1 MGNLC
6 SIFHA
11 RFKNLVKVI
20 NSTPKAQLVDYIL
33 LGWQTSTY
41 KLKNSDK
48 KWFMKPYDLI
58 VSETGIPKSTL
69 ERYLKELDNEGFI
82 ERRQALYSKKN
93 GQGEFEVKKGGYI
106 YITDKLLSLIK
117 PSVTSSDQPKP
128 PKENDNNRND
138 NNNPQTDNQLT
149 QEDKQPDCPNLDINE
164 GFDPLKMRGLF
175 ISDLDSTSFTN
186 TISFTN
192 FSKIVDKT
200 TQQRLLKQYESI
212 QQFLLTEIKEEIPDV
227 VKKLVLGTFYN
238 LTFQHHKEL
247 SLPQQTVAEY
257 LFAFLNQEFYLP
269 GIACLKHRN
278 NILAKML
285 RGNNWRTPKGFYN
298 HFYLGQNFKDKQQIR
313 EQQLQ
318 KQKEDE
324 LKQVTYALEDDIKDE
339 RLSAIELKLSEK
351 CSQIEVLTQSIYQ
364 ESAEDIILQIQTK
377 ILKLRSEL
385 EVLWVQQSQ
394 IENEVENQHILNAMK
409 LCA

>member
-11 RFKNLVKVI
+11 RFRNLVKVI

-33 LGWQTSTY
+33 LGWQTSSY

-106 YITDKLLSLIK
+106 YVTEKLLNLIK
-117 PSVTSSDQPKP
+117 PVTSPEPSP
-128 PKENDNNRND
+128 PKGNGNNRND
-138 NNNPQTDNQLT
+138 NKNSQTDNQLS
-149 QEDKQPDCPNLDINE
+149 QNSSQPDCPNFDINE
-164 GFDPLKMRGLF
+164 GFDPLKVRGLF
-175 ISDLDSTSFTN
+175 ISDLDSLSITN
-186 TISFTN
+186 TISFTKS
-192 FSKIVDKT
+192 SKSVDKT

-212 QQFLLTEIKEEIPDV
+212 HQFLFTDIKEEIPDV

-257 LFAFLNQEFYLP
+257 LFAFLNNEFYLQ
-269 GIACLKHRN
+269 GITCLKHRN

-298 HFYLGQNFKDKQQIR
+298 HFYLGQNFKDKQEIR
-313 EQQLQ
+313 DQQLQ

-324 LKQVTYALEDDIKDE
+324 LKQTTYALEEDVKDE
-339 RLSAIELKLSEK
+339 RLSHIENQMNEK
-351 CSQIEVLTQSIYQ
+351 SSQIEVLTQSIYQ
-364 ESAEDIILQIQTK
+364 EPSEEIRCQKQTK
-377 ILKLRSEL
+377 IQKLRKEL
-385 EVLWVQQSQ
+385 EVLWRQQSQ
-394 IENEVENQHILNAMK
+394 IENELENQSVLNAIQ